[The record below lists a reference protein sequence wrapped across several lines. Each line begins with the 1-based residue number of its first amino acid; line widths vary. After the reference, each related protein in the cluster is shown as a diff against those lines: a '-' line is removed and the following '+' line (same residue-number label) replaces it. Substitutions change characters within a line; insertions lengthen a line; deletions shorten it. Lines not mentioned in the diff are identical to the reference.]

1 MSYNRGVWKRYIHQ
15 RVGNIYRL
23 LLVSFCRGHAT
34 LETRLLQVTQFEAHR
49 IMPLL
54 PLLNKS
60 TLIRA
65 VQGFLSSK
73 LRGPLSSLLLPLII
87 DFTRVLDCSN
97 KKKKRLGTITVFTL
111 FISFNSLVW
120 DGIKKNMGTGF
131 LRTFEVHQNIS
142 SDSSSPAF
150 IWMYKQYISH
160 ITE

>member
-1 MSYNRGVWKRYIHQ
+1 M
-15 RVGNIYRL
+15 GNIYRL
-23 LLVSFCRGHAT
+23 LSVSFCRGHAT

-97 KKKKRLGTITVFTL
+97 KKKRLGTITVFTL

-131 LRTFEVHQNIS
+131 LRTFEVHF
-142 SDSSSPAF
+142 PPE
-150 IWMYKQYISH
+150 H
-160 ITE
+160 